1 MTQMVEDAATG
12 GLQLTTDYEVDE
24 LGRTTQTLGP
34 LHNVDG
40 NNVRT
45 ASWTVYKDEDNEV
58 WTGQGY
64 QLGSN
69 FTLVNPV
76 SIAKHDK
83 NGRLVDEIQ
92 ATRGSGVE
100 DAGKLVASN
109 SCPQSTWTRWTHH
122 DYGND
127 EAALATSSRFRLTRS
142 RRRGI
147 ERSLRDPSC

>member
-58 WTGQGY
+58 W
-64 QLGSN
+64 
-69 FTLVNPV
+69 
-76 SIAKHDK
+76 
-83 NGRLVDEIQ
+83 
-92 ATRGSGVE
+92 SG
-100 DAGKLVASN
+100 
-109 SCPQSTWTRWTHH
+109 
-122 DYGND
+122 
-127 EAALATSSRFRLTRS
+127 
-142 RRRGI
+142 
-147 ERSLRDPSC
+147 